1 MHINSNK
8 CICVIFKIE
17 QLYLEVV
24 NAENWFLLL
33 ICGFNDFF
41 R

>member
-17 QLYLEVV
+17 QLYLEVI
-24 NAENWFLLL
+24 NAENWLY
-33 ICGFNDFF
+33 C
-41 R
+41 